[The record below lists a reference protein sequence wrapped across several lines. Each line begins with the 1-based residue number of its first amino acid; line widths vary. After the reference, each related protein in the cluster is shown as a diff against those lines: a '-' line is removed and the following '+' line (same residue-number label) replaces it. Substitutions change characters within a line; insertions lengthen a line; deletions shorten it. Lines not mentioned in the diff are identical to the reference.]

1 MSDRESN
8 TENAPAARG
17 TAREVALLATR
28 LGATAFGGPAAHI
41 AILQDEI
48 VHRRGWLGQTE
59 FNHMLGLTNLLP
71 GPNSTEMVMH
81 AGYTQAG
88 YRGLLAAGLGFI
100 LPGASLTLLLAVAYQ
115 HWGSSQLGQH
125 FLLGVQAA
133 VVAVL
138 IQALWRLMRTVDRQ
152 PLDLAGIAVITA
164 LALAGLS
171 EIPLLIAGGALLGA
185 IRIARR
191 RTLSLSAGGA
201 GIALMLTGIAGSAAQ
216 AYSPGRLFFAFL
228 KIGGLLY
235 GSGYVLVSLLDDT
248 FAQQLGWL
256 TSAQVVDAIAAGQM
270 TPGPLFTSATFI
282 GYEVA
287 GFEGAAIAT
296 FAIFLP
302 AFVFVAAAAPLL
314 RRISR
319 SPDALDILHGIS
331 VAAIA
336 LLLAVTLSLGR
347 ASLDSATSAVIAVC
361 AGFLLMKFHV
371 NAALVIISGGALA
384 ILLHAAGL
392 GG

>member
-138 IQALWRLMRTVDRQ
+138 VQALWRLMRTVDRQ

-282 GYEVA
+282 GYEVG